1 MTAAQ
6 VAFLVGL
13 TVALATS
20 IAFAGLV
27 IGSAMRGGRAGSL
40 RLAGHRT
47 EHGALGRVAFLVH
60 RVTGFAIFSFL
71 CLHILDVG
79 LFSISRGAYDAVQR
93 LYGSAP
99 LRVFECGLLF
109 AILFHTCNGL
119 RLLVLDLAPS
129 SSRWSRRM
137 LEIAIALSS
146 TGGVAGSV
154 LILAPLIR

>member
-13 TVALATS
+13 VLALATS
-20 IAFAGLV
+20 IAFTGLV
-27 IGSAMRGGRAGSL
+27 VGSALRGGRAGSMG
-40 RLAGHRT
+40 LAGRRT
-47 EHGALGRVAFLVH
+47 EHGALGRAAFFLH
-60 RVTGFAIFSFL
+60 RVTGFAIFAFL

-79 LFSISRGAYDAVQR
+79 LFSLSRDTYDAVQW

-137 LEIAIALSS
+137 LDVAIVVAA
-146 TGGVAGSV
+146 TGGAAGSV
-154 LILAPLIR
+154 LILTPLFR